1 MPELPEVQSVANYIK
16 PFLLN
21 QTISKIEPLNNFNRV
36 FETHSSDEIIQLVK
50 GQHINNVFRR
60 GKYIIID
67 LDQGFLCI
75 HLRMTGQLQ
84 TQLTN
89 QDNKK
94 HFTAKIDMQ
103 NGKELYFKDYRKF
116 GRFYYYESLDIL
128 ENKLGC
134 EPLSPSFDLLYLLNG
149 LKKSRGMIKPKLLD
163 QSFIAGLGNIYVD
176 ESLWEARIHPRKISM
191 NIGNQKIKKLWRA
204 IPSILKSAINY
215 NGTTIINFSYGNK
228 IPGGFKK
235 YLNVFGKEGSPCP
248 RCNNNLKKIFVGQRG
263 THYCSKCQKL

>member
-16 PFLLN
+16 PLLLH
-21 QTISKIEPLNNFNRV
+21 QTITTIEPLNNFTKV
-36 FETHSSDEIIQLVK
+36 FNTHSPDKIIELVS
-50 GQHINNVFRR
+50 GQRINNVLRR

-84 TQLTN
+84 TQLTS

-94 HFTAKIDMQ
+94 HFTAKISIQ

-116 GRFYYYESLDIL
+116 GRFYFYESLDVI

-134 EPLSPSFDLLYLLNG
+134 EPLSSSFDLLYLLKG
-149 LKKSRGMIKPKLLD
+149 LKKSRGMVKPRLLD

-176 ESLWEARIHPRKISM
+176 ESLWQARIHPCKISM
-191 NIGNQKIKKLWRA
+191 DISNQKIKRLWRA
-204 IPSILKSAINY
+204 IPTILQSAIDF

-228 IPGGFKK
+228 LSGGFKK
-235 YLNVFGKEGSPCP
+235 YLNVFGKGGSPCP
-248 RCNNNLKKIFVGQRG
+248 RCSVKLKKIFVVQRG
-263 THYCSKCQKL
+263 THYCPKCQKL